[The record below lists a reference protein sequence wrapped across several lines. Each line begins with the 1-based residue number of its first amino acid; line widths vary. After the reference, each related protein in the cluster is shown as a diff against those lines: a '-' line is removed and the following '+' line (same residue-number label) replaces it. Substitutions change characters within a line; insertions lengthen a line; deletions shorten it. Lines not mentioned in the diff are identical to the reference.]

1 VLFGLG
7 WSSAVERRKAGKK
20 EVKSEIFEIQK
31 NSENKIFYF
40 IFYFNHIIL
49 IVYFIIIKYVII
61 NKKLTT

>member
-1 VLFGLG
+1 M
-7 WSSAVERRKAGKK
+7 ERRKAGKK